1 MPRRPTT
8 PVLIVNPRSGGG
20 KAVRFELVEQCRE
33 RGIEPVLF
41 EAGHDLTDLA
51 TAAVRSGADALGM
64 AGGDGSQ
71 AAVAAVAAAHDVP
84 YVCIPAG
91 TRNHFAIDLGID
103 RTDVVG
109 ALDAFVDGVERRID
123 LGRVNGQ
130 TFVNNVA
137 LGVYG
142 AVVQSPEYRDHKVRT
157 VVDRLPEL
165 VGPRAEPFDL
175 RFTGR
180 DGGARDTALLVLV
193 SNNRYAVDPRPRRG
207 TRGQID
213 RGVLG
218 IIAMTG
224 PPPHGLEEWTAST
237 FRVDTTGAVSV
248 GIDGESVTMTPPLL
262 FDSDPSALRVR
273 LPVRRPLP
281 RPRPP
286 RVRRPT
292 GRSALP
298 DHPS

>member
-20 KAVRFELVEQCRE
+20 KATRFQLVEQCQA
-33 RGIEPVLF
+33 RGIEPIVF
-41 EAGHDLTDLA
+41 EAGHDLTELA

-71 AAVAAVAAAHDVP
+71 AAVAAIAAEHDVP

-91 TRNHFAIDLGID
+91 TRNHFALDLGID

-123 LGRVNGQ
+123 LGRVNGRA
-130 TFVNNVA
+130 FVNNVA
-137 LGVYG
+137 MGLYG

-157 VVDRLPEL
+157 VVDKLPQL

-175 RFTGR
+175 KFTGR

-193 SNNRYAVDPRPRRG
+193 SNNPYAVDPRPRRG

-218 IIAMTG
+218 VIAMTA
-224 PPPHGLEEWTAST
+224 PPPHGLEEWTPST
-237 FRVDTTGAVSV
+237 FRVDSAGAVSA

-273 LPVRRPLP
+273 LPVRRP
-281 RPRPP
+281 PRPP
-286 RVRRPT
+286 HPLRPPT
-292 GRSALP
+292 GR
-298 DHPS
+298 PSRRDRRS